1 MTWTHAKTIKVIER
15 ADGKAK
21 VYVLARHDG
30 FYEYRGEAEVLGD
43 EYDGIYWSPT
53 EMSGLFASAGEA
65 EQAAYN
71 DVPWLRQQR
80 RTRPDST

>member
-1 MTWTHAKTIKVIER
+1 MMWTHAKTIKVIER

-30 FYEYRGEAEVLGD
+30 LYEYRGEAEVRGD
-43 EYDGIYWSPT
+43 EYDGIYWPPT

-65 EQAAYN
+65 EQAAYD
-71 DVPWLRQQR
+71 DVPWLRQQP
-80 RTRPDST
+80 RTLPDST